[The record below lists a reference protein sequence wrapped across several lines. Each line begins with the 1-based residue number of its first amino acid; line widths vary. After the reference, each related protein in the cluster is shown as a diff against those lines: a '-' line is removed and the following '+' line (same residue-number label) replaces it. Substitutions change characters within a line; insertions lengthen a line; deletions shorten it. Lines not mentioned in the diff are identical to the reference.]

1 MIPWNRPS
9 AFGRGPVPAASKRR
23 NMAAEPA
30 FLLEIYL
37 VDSDIPFVFE
47 RRSEAA
53 RDALVTSFF
62 LADPPEPIVSA
73 RRTDAPPSAENP
85 EISIVRAYVG
95 RWVCRRVTR

>member
-1 MIPWNRPS
+1 
-9 AFGRGPVPAASKRR
+9 VSKRR
-23 NMAAEPA
+23 EMTREPA

-62 LADPPEPIVSA
+62 LADPPSPIVSA
-73 RRTDAPPSAENP
+73 LRTDAPSSADNP
-85 EISIVRAYVG
+85 EIAIVRAYVG
-95 RWVCRRVTR
+95 RWVCRRATD

>member
-1 MIPWNRPS
+1 
-9 AFGRGPVPAASKRR
+9 
-23 NMAAEPA
+23 MAAEPA

-62 LADPPEPIVSA
+62 LADPPAPIVSA
-73 RRTDAPPSAENP
+73 RRSDAPPSAENP
-85 EISIVRAYVG
+85 DVSIVRAYVG
-95 RWVCRRVTR
+95 RWVCRRAAG